1 MLNVIKNFSQVNENL
16 MVSIEKGGVCL
27 FDENLR
33 NVNVS
38 FQIRGGVSVVLIDI
52 RGGDCNFSNNLE
64 MHLHIV

>member
-1 MLNVIKNFSQVNENL
+1 MLNVIKNFSQVNKNL
-16 MVSIEKGGVCL
+16 IVSIEKGGVCL

-33 NVNVS
+33 KVNVS
-38 FQIRGGVSVVLIDI
+38 FQIRGGVSVVVIDI